1 MKLVLESGA
10 SIKQKILCK
19 GKQGALQHKKVLFHT
34 QSKARP
40 FMKNETKDLSHKQ
53 PSYLLLGG
61 IQSRTEVLLVGST
74 VVLMVSSLTS

>member
-1 MKLVLESGA
+1 
-10 SIKQKILCK
+10 
-19 GKQGALQHKKVLFHT
+19 
-34 QSKARP
+34 
-40 FMKNETKDLSHKQ
+40 MKNETKDLSHKQ